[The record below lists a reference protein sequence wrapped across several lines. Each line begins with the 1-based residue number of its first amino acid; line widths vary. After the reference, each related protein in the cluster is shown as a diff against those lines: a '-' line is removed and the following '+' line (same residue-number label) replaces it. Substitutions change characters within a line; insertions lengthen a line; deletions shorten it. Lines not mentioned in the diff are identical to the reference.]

1 MSRIPRACRRYR
13 DLADEVVDRDL
24 TPREASFYEAHR
36 EACDDCREYENLGAL
51 ALNML
56 RDFAEVETDDSSRL
70 TERIVRRARLQNIKG
85 SVRYW
90 TPALGG
96 MAIGALMMMAVLQL
110 VGKSDV
116 LPRNANDHGDARRIE
131 QSNTVFPELRLK

>member
-1 MSRIPRACRRYR
+1 MNRISRSCRRYR
-13 DLADEVVDRDL
+13 ELADELVDRDL
-24 TPREASFYEAHR
+24 TPREASFYDLHHA
-36 EACDDCREYENLGAL
+36 ACSDCREYEVQGAL

-70 TERIVRRARLQNIKG
+70 TERIVRKARLQNIRG
-85 SVRYW
+85 SFRYW
-90 TPALGG
+90 MPALGG

-110 VGKSDV
+110 VGQSDI

>member
-1 MSRIPRACRRYR
+1 MRKLSRACRRYR
-13 DLADEVVDRDL
+13 ELADEIDDREL
-24 TPREASFYEAHR
+24 STRESAFYDAHR
-36 EACDDCREYENLGAL
+36 VSCPDCREYETQGAL

-56 RDFAEVETDDSSRL
+56 RSFAEVETDDSSRL
-70 TERIVRRARLQNIKG
+70 TERIVRRARLQTIRG

-90 TPALGG
+90 APALGG

-110 VGKSDV
+110 VGRSDI

-131 QSNTVFPELRLK
+131 QSNTVFPELRFK